1 MHCSAFFYKPQQKA
15 GLLLARGG
23 PSSRGFRRH
32 TGVRTRMHQRLYTSR
47 DKPVHHKEILFDAEF
62 CVQAFKIAGMIILN
76 AMTQYQVLGT
86 SGRTDWISL
95 NKAESV
101 ESTFQRRWLEKTP
114 GDGKTAQIVQRN
126 QHDLSLAKVFAYL
139 DERGR
144 RRARRNSKI
153 PAGSAKPHRR

>member
-1 MHCSAFFYKPQQKA
+1 MHCTVCSHKIQQKP

-23 PSSRGFRRH
+23 PSARAFRRH
-32 TGVRTRMHQRLYTSR
+32 TGVRTRMHQRLCRSGEETIR
-47 DKPVHHKEILFDAEF
+47 NEEILLVAELW
-62 CVQAFKIAGMIILN
+62 VHAFKIAGMIILN

-153 PAGSAKPHRR
+153 SAGSAKPHRR